1 MGFVIL
7 VGVLVV
13 GYAAILA
20 VVAERQWDRSH
31 NQEGGERPGDP
42 VRSPQPRV
50 RLVDLTADH
59 SDEESD
65 PTRWGG

>member
-1 MGFVIL
+1 MGFVIV

-20 VVAERQWDRSH
+20 VVAERQWDRSRDH
-31 NQEGGERPGDP
+31 GGSEPLGDP
-42 VRSPQPRV
+42 IRRPQPRV

>member
-13 GYAAILA
+13 GYAAIVA
-20 VVAERQWDRSH
+20 VVAERQWDRCRDH
-31 NQEGGERPGDP
+31 DGERPRDP
-42 VRSPQPRV
+42 VLRPQPRV
-50 RLVDLTADH
+50 TLVDLTADQID
-59 SDEESD
+59 DEPG